1 MDEDLAPRDRR
12 RERVHLPQMDR
23 CRTPVFPEARV
34 RKAERDREAQKPSPF
49 GPRND
54 CELPRRHLRSSEIEH
69 PRDPAVTKGMDLIRI
84 GHVAL
89 RGIYLGPYSTRT
101 FPASGQRCST
111 FCPGHDGHARRYPPV
126 ATPSLGYGTG
136 SALDRTPKGWGG
148 GGTPKGE
155 FGQGRGPP
163 PPGGGPAG
171 S

>member
-1 MDEDLAPRDRR
+1 MDKDLAPRDRR

-54 CELPRRHLRSSEIEH
+54 CELPRRHLRSSEIED
-69 PRDPAVTKGMDLIRI
+69 PGDPAVTKGMNHIRI

-111 FCPGHDGHARRYPPV
+111 FCPGTGRTRAEVSAGRDTLARVRYWIGSRPD
-126 ATPSLGYGTG
+126 AHGLGG
-136 SALDRTPKGWGG
+136 
-148 GGTPKGE
+148 
-155 FGQGRGPP
+155 
-163 PPGGGPAG
+163 
-171 S
+171 